1 MSNRTQLLLNKS
13 EESDDKVLARITV
26 NLTQNWKIET
36 TLDSW
41 DFQQTEMTEE
51 QQEDAARA
59 LVKFFGKDLIARA
72 FKWNADLW
80 ASNES
85 LSNILYHY
93 IKDSAQMLMM
103 RDKEFE
109 GLIKACKKED
119 DD

>member
-1 MSNRTQLLLNKS
+1 MSNRTELLLNKT
-13 EESDDKVLARITV
+13 EESDDKVLARITI
-26 NLTQNWKIET
+26 NLTQKWKINT

-85 LSNILYHY
+85 LSNVLYHY

-109 GLIKACKKED
+109 ALIKACKKED

>member
-13 EESDDKVLARITV
+13 EESDDKVLARITI

-109 GLIKACKKED
+109 ALIKACKKED

>member
-51 QQEDAARA
+51 QQEDAAIA

-109 GLIKACKKED
+109 ALIKACKNED